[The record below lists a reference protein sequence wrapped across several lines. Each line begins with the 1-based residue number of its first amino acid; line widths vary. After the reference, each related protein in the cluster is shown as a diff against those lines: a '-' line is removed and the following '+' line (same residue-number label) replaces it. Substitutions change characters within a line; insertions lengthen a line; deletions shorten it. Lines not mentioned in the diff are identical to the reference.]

1 MRKLFLLM
9 LLCAGTVAAQDIPSN
24 LPGTWVNE
32 DSQVLMI
39 QLDGH
44 FDRLNPDK
52 SIASSGKLHVCDE
65 GKLHITREDTDDEYD
80 LVYFVGDETFAV
92 TKPHDPMHAWLFRK
106 VGN

>member
-1 MRKLFLLM
+1 MM
-9 LLCAGTVAAQDIPSN
+9 LYAGAVVAQDIPEN
-24 LPGTWVNE
+24 LPGTWVNGE
-32 DSQVLMI
+32 SQVLLI

-52 SIASSGKLHVCDE
+52 SIASSGKLWICEE
-65 GKLHITREDTDDEYD
+65 GKLHITREDKEDEYD
-80 LVYFVGDETFAV
+80 LIYFVGKETFAV